1 MKRVPAAWVALAAGV
16 AIAGCSAHPAD
27 QPTAAAQPSTTTSP
41 THTAS
46 ALPVTA
52 SGTGLRLV
60 AGTPVHFGAD
70 GTPGVAGKLTVTCRG
85 KGPVRIQPTK
95 GQATDVQCGGSVE
108 LQTDSGGTMFTA
120 STTSKSAMMLD
131 WTLEPMAR

>member
-1 MKRVPAAWVALAAGV
+1 MKRASAAWAALAAGM
-16 AIAGCSAHPAD
+16 ALAGCTGHPAD
-27 QPTAAAQPSTTTSP
+27 QATAGTHPPTTAKP

-46 ALPVTA
+46 APLVTA

-70 GTPGVAGKLTVTCRG
+70 STPGVAGKLVLTCQG
-85 KGPVRIQPTK
+85 EGLVRLQPSE
-95 GQATDVQCGGSVE
+95 GQASDVQCGGSLE
-108 LQTDSGGTMFTA
+108 LQTDPGGTMFTA
-120 STTSKSAMMLD
+120 STTSKSAMTLD

>member
-1 MKRVPAAWVALAAGV
+1 M
-16 AIAGCSAHPAD
+16 
-27 QPTAAAQPSTTTSP
+27 
-41 THTAS
+41 
-46 ALPVTA
+46 TA

-70 GTPGVAGKLTVTCRG
+70 NTPGVAGKLTLTCRG
-85 KGPVRIQPTK
+85 EGPIRIQPAK

-120 STTSKSAMMLD
+120 STTTKSAMSLD
-131 WTLEPMAR
+131 WTLETVAR